1 MNFSSRVFGLFTVS
15 LVGLT
20 TPNAEQDPFTDIATY
35 DRATHSR
42 AVTECDLLAG
52 HPNDPERVTPGV
64 SQEAM
69 DKSAAIKACIEAV
82 GADPENPRLN
92 YQLARAY
99 GYSGLHAEG
108 RPYRM
113 KALNAGY
120 PQSLFVFGYIRI
132 SGWDGGPKDPC
143 YGGELV
149 RRSAVA
155 GRFAGLVGFPH
166 YALTGQFDGCSAY
179 PKIDAAEMSTFLEKA
194 ERKAEGYYQRILV
207 EQLKHDIKEKYAD

>member
-1 MNFSSRVFGLFTVS
+1 MKHVMLLLALFVS
-15 LVGLT
+15 TIASGSA
-20 TPNAEQDPFTDIATY
+20 AEQNPFADIATY
-35 DRATHSR
+35 DRAKFSR
-42 AVTECDLLAG
+42 EVTDCDRLAG
-52 HPNDPERVTPGV
+52 HPNDPERVTEGV
-64 SQEAM
+64 SEQAM
-69 DKSAAIKACIEAV
+69 DKPAAIKACHAAV
-82 GADPENPRLN
+82 ANDAENPRLN

-108 RPYRM
+108 AQYRM

-132 SGWDGGPKDPC
+132 SGWDGAQKDPC

-166 YALTGQFDGCSAY
+166 YALTGQFKSCESY
-179 PKIDAAEMSTFLEKA
+179 PVIDPAELHSFLDAAEA
-194 ERKAEGYYQRILV
+194 NADGYYQRILV
-207 EQLKHDIKEKYAD
+207 RQLKHDVTQTFGK